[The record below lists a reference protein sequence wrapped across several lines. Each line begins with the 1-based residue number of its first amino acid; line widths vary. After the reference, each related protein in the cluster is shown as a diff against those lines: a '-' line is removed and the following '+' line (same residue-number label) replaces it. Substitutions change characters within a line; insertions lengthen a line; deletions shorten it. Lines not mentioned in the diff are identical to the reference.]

1 MIRSAFAEP
10 SNNDNRKGKKNGEIS
25 GNKNG
30 KGGKGDGASKPQKSP
45 WLVPAGRLKGES
57 RWGGES
63 LFLSPF
69 RLLMFNHSPAK
80 WQGMISDSRQ
90 TIGRAKEA
98 AIRISEDFPGVD
110 SHHACIW
117 ANEKGI
123 WLKDLGSQGGTRVNG
138 IPVIH
143 DFGAQI
149 MPGDLIQLGDA
160 LLYLN
165 DYNAPSCQNLAAK
178 VLERSKPKKVVRK
191 GTKVADPY
199 ERLKKLTRAEY
210 LILLWIHRGFV
221 TDYEIAQQ
229 IHRSPHTVRTHV
241 TKLRGTLG
249 VHSRLELHSFIK
261 TLL

>member
-1 MIRSAFAEP
+1 MIRSSNAEP
-10 SNNDNRKGKKNGEIS
+10 SGNDDRKGKRNGDNS
-25 GNKNG
+25 GGKNG
-30 KGGKGDGASKPQKSP
+30 KGGKGDGASKPQKNP
-45 WLVPAGRLKGES
+45 WLVPAGKVKGES
-57 RWGGES
+57 KGGGES

-90 TIGRAKEA
+90 TIGRANEA
-98 AIRISEDFPGVD
+98 AIRISDDFPGVD

-123 WLKDLGSQGGTRVNG
+123 WIKDLGSKGGTRVNG

-149 MPGDLIQLGDA
+149 MPGDLIQVGDA

-165 DYNAPSCQNLAAK
+165 DYNEPSCQSLAAK
-178 VLERSKPKKVVRK
+178 VLELSKPKKAMKR
-191 GTKVADPY
+191 GAKVADPY
-199 ERLKKLTRAEY
+199 ESLKKLTRAEY
-210 LILLWIHRGFV
+210 LILLWINRGFV